1 MDQTDY
7 LAEQEELRKARK
19 AGRWQ
24 GALIMA
30 AIAIFIALIILAVNI
45 GLKIRNGTLLSL
57 LNIGKETDP
66 VITEEVRDKAET
78 LKAVIDTYY
87 YEEVDEEALQNGIY
101 KGLMDGLGD
110 PYSVYYTKDEYEE
123 MMEGSEGIY
132 YGIGA
137 YLQQDSET
145 MQIKVVRP
153 IPGSP
158 AEAVGLLTDDII
170 VEVNGEDITDQD
182 INLVVSKIRGEAG
195 TTVNVGIYRA
205 GEQDILYFDITRAKV
220 EDVTVEYEMMED
232 DIGYIYLS
240 EFDDVTTGQFID
252 AMEDL
257 KGQGMDSLILDLRDN
272 PGGNLDVAVDVADYI
287 LPEGL
292 VVYMEDKNGEREEYK
307 SDASHHWD
315 KPIVILTN
323 GNSASAAEI
332 VCGALRD
339 YDRATLVGTKTFG
352 KGIVQQ
358 ILPLGDGSGVKVTIA
373 RYYTP
378 NGTCIHGDGFEPD
391 VEVEFDVDA
400 YMNDETDTQLVKAI
414 EILKEKQ

>member
-1 MDQTDY
+1 MDQS
-7 LAEQEELRKARK
+7 ELRRARRT
-19 AGRWQ
+19 GRWQ

-30 AIAIFIALIILAVNI
+30 IIAVFIALIFIVARVI
-45 GLKIRNGTLLSL
+45 VKINNGTIFSL
-57 LNIGKETDP
+57 LNVGSDAEP
-66 VITEEVRDKAET
+66 VITEEVREKAET

-87 YEEVDEEALQNGIY
+87 YEDVDEEALQNGIY
-101 KGLMDGLGD
+101 KGLMEGIGD
-110 PYSVYYTKDEYEE
+110 PYSVYYTKEEYEE
-123 MMEGSEGIY
+123 MMESSEGIY

-153 IPGSP
+153 IPNSP
-158 AEAVGLLTDDII
+158 AEEVGLLAEDII
-170 VEVNGEDITDQD
+170 VEVNGEDITSQD

-195 TTVNVGIYRA
+195 TKVNVGVVRA
-205 GEQDILYFDITRAKV
+205 GESGILYFDITRAKV
-220 EDVTVEYEMMED
+220 EDITVEYEMLED
-232 DIGYIYLS
+232 QIGYIYLS
-240 EFDDVTTGQFID
+240 EFDDVTTKQFIE

-257 KGQGMDSLILDLRDN
+257 KSQGMKSLLLDLRDN
-272 PGGNLDVAVDVADYI
+272 PGGNLDVAVDIADYI

-292 VVYMEDKNGEREEYK
+292 VVYMEDKNGERDEYK

-315 KPIVILTN
+315 KPIAILVN

-332 VCGALRD
+332 LCGALRD
-339 YDRATLVGTKTFG
+339 YDRATLVGNKTYG

-391 VEVEFDVDA
+391 VEVDFDADK
-400 YMNDETDTQLVKAI
+400 YLNEDTDTQLEKAI
-414 EILKEKQ
+414 EILKKEQ